1 MNKLKYL
8 GYSIVFQEVPDEVTL
23 AINISGC
30 PHKCEGCH
38 SKYLWEYEGN
48 YISDDLVKLI
58 EKYKGLITCVCFMG
72 GDQNQKELT
81 DLLILVHKYG
91 QAFAVET
98 LGTVAHLYTT
108 DGMGTEDLKRQ
119 TIKDMLYI
127 LDTIEMT
134 IVIDITIKRHKLSR
148 RLRSGDTSTA
158 YSLDGTLLITAVGSQ
173 FTIVE
178 CGKVGRLAC
187 FDVD

>member
-48 YISDDLVKLI
+48 YISDDLAGLI

-81 DLLILVHKYG
+81 DLLIDVHKYG
-91 QAFAVET
+91 LKTA
-98 LGTVAHLYTT
+98 LYT
-108 DGMGTEDLKRQ
+108 GFNFMGDLHIR
-119 TIKDMLYI
+119 I
-127 LDTIEMT
+127 LGNLDYCKIGRYDASCGGLDNPNTNQKMFAWDWKCGKWS
-134 IVIDITIKRHKLSR
+134 DITYKFQKGYHN
-148 RLRSGDTSTA
+148 G
-158 YSLDGTLLITAVGSQ
+158 
-173 FTIVE
+173 
-178 CGKVGRLAC
+178 
-187 FDVD
+187 

>member
-48 YISDDLVKLI
+48 YISDDLDELI

-72 GDQNQKELT
+72 GDQNQI
-81 DLLILVHKYG
+81 DLLGLLKTVQKYG
-91 QAFAVET
+91 LKTA
-98 LGTVAHLYTT
+98 LYT
-108 DGMGTEDLKRQ
+108 GLGLVNNLSIRILGNLNYLKTGRY
-119 TIKDMLYI
+119 DSSLGG
-127 LDTIEMT
+127 LDSPTTNQNMFKWNYST
-134 IVIDITIKRHKLSR
+134 MQWDNITYRFQKKHIN
-148 RLRSGDTSTA
+148 
-158 YSLDGTLLITAVGSQ
+158 
-173 FTIVE
+173 E
-178 CGKVGRLAC
+178 
-187 FDVD
+187 

>member
-48 YISDDLVKLI
+48 YILDDLVGLI

-72 GDQNQKELT
+72 GDQNPIELIHLAHIV
-81 DLLILVHKYG
+81 DYYG
-91 QAFAVET
+91 
-98 LGTVAHLYTT
+98 LNVALYSGMPSRLSLYNVAQWFDYVKVGAYDSSFGALTSKTT
-108 DGMGTEDLKRQ
+108 NQRMYKQINKPSNIWE
-119 TIKDMLYI
+119 
-127 LDTIEMT
+127 
-134 IVIDITIKRHKLSR
+134 DITYKFWKE
-148 RLRSGDTSTA
+148 DE
-158 YSLDGTLLITAVGSQ
+158 VNGS
-173 FTIVE
+173 
-178 CGKVGRLAC
+178 C
-187 FDVD
+187 